1 MSVLLFGAA
10 SVSAQD
16 VITMKN
22 GEDVL
27 AKVLEIDAENV
38 KYRMFGE
45 PDGAIY
51 TTPKSQVLLIRHE
64 SGRNEVFD
72 SASAQNYRYGACEEP
87 AAGIVPGMKYKE
99 LKNIYNYE
107 DWYSGRGDKYNPT
120 LMGLCSF
127 LIPGLGQMISG
138 EVGRGFAWLGGAVGC
153 YFLSGLTMAMG
164 VAAMYGDNG
173 VAGTLLM
180 LTGPAAMLTVDVCA
194 IVDACRVAKV
204 KSMYAQDLRKMNY
217 TINLHPS
224 IDCIVMPNGIQPTAG
239 LTLAMN
245 F

>member
-1 MSVLLFGAA
+1 MSVLLFGAVSA
-10 SVSAQD
+10 SAQD

-27 AKVLEIDAENV
+27 AKVLEIDTRNV
-38 KYRMFGE
+38 KYRLFGE
-45 PDGAIY
+45 PDGVIY
-51 TTPKSQVLLIRHE
+51 TIPRSQVLLIRHE

-72 SASAQNYRYGACEEP
+72 SAPTQSYGYGTYVEP

-138 EVGRGFAWLGGAVGC
+138 EVGRGFAWFGGAVGC
-153 YFLSGLTMAMG
+153 YFLSAATMALG
-164 VAAMYGDNG
+164 ITAIYSDNG
-173 VAGTLLM
+173 MAGTLLM
-180 LTGPAAMLTVDVCA
+180 LAGPAAMLTVDVCA

-217 TINLHPS
+217 TLNLHPS
-224 IDCIVMPNGIQPTAG
+224 IDCIAMPNGIQPTAG
-239 LTLAMN
+239 LTLAMR